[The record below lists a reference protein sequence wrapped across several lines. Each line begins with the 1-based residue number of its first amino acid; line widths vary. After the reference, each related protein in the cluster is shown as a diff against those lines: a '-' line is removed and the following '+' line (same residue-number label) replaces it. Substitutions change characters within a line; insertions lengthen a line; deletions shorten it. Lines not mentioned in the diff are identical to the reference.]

1 MILRLLLAALA
12 ALGLATAA
20 AAEPTP
26 VMVRAISKDAKF
38 IGDSMGGVKI
48 VLTDARSGAVLAEG
62 LTTGGTGDTDRLI
75 VNPRVRRAPL
85 ATPDAAGFLATLDID
100 APTLVRAEANGPI
113 GKPWA
118 QATVTSTMWILPG
131 KAVTGDGWVLELPG
145 LVVEPAWTALG
156 NGQASLSAKVTLMC
170 GCPITPGG
178 HWDAARYD
186 VRATLTMAG
195 RTVQSAKL
203 DYAGAASTFGVAFPK
218 LAPGVYR
225 LLVTAH
231 DAGSGNTGVVERDVE
246 VN

>member
-1 MILRLLLAALA
+1 
-12 ALGLATAA
+12 
-20 AAEPTP
+20 
-26 VMVRAISKDAKF
+26 
-38 IGDSMGGVKI
+38 
-48 VLTDARSGAVLAEG
+48 
-62 LTTGGTGDTDRLI
+62 
-75 VNPRVRRAPL
+75 
-85 ATPDAAGFLATLDID
+85 
-100 APTLVRAEANGPI
+100 
-113 GKPWA
+113 
-118 QATVTSTMWILPG
+118 
-131 KAVTGDGWVLELPG
+131 
-145 LVVEPAWTALG
+145 
-156 NGQASLSAKVTLMC
+156 MC

-186 VRATLTMAG
+186 VRATLMTAG